1 MGSTYEIQSMIQEFE
16 QAMGIGLVE
25 SILSEIPSML
35 ISVAVYVFTALALH
49 TIASRRGIKNPW
61 LAWIPYANVWLM
73 GCISDQYRSVA
84 RGQTK
89 YRRRWLLFTE
99 IANVVIGVLVIVLL
113 FVMLFNVLS
122 FGFGNLE
129 KIAAISGVT
138 NVFLDPVFEACKTE
152 TVAKPF
158 TISSAD
164 MSYVTNVWHDLGYT
178 GQGMTIAVLD
188 TGLDVDHPSFAAA
201 PAGAS
206 WDAERLQAILDQ
218 YDLNLEKLYTAET
231 GKNISGE
238 DDVELWELLQDKC
251 TAAEVIV

>member
-35 ISVAVYVFTALALH
+35 ISLAVYVFTALALYI
-49 TIASRRGIKNPW
+49 IADRRGIKNPW

-129 KIAAISGVT
+129 NLENMTDAMGQELLSTIMGPAVGMVLLALVLIPIAIVHA
-138 NVFLDPVFEACKTE
+138 VFTYIALYDIYYSCEPGNATLYLVL
-152 TVAKPF
+152 
-158 TISSAD
+158 TILIP
-164 MSYVTNVWHDLGYT
+164 YTQPIFLFLCRNKDLGMPLRVTQQPEYMPYQEPDWS
-178 GQGMTIAVLD
+178 G
-188 TGLDVDHPSFAAA
+188 
-201 PAGAS
+201 
-206 WDAERLQAILDQ
+206 AERATEPWEQK
-218 YDLNLEKLYTAET
+218 DL
-231 GKNISGE
+231 
-238 DDVELWELLQDKC
+238 
-251 TAAEVIV
+251 